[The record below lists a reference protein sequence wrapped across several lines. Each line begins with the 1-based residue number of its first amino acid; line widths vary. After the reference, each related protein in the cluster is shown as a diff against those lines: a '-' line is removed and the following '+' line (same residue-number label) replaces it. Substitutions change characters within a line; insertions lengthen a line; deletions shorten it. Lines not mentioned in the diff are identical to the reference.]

1 MESQK
6 TCKLFGAIRVVLGI
20 NGALALIHGP
30 IGCSYHIRYLL
41 RVRSGKSL
49 RILSTAMDQND
60 VIFGGEEKLKSK
72 IIEADQKYSPEL
84 IVVLTSCA
92 SSIIGENTEKIIK
105 EVKDSINAL
114 IMCISAGG
122 FEGTQIDG
130 YEECLSSFIQLMDK
144 QKKINSINLVGQFR
158 GGEDLKYLKE
168 YFKKLNIEI
177 NSVLMSGSNLNQI
190 KNAGNASLNVSMCEA
205 SGLFPCELMKEEFGI
220 PYINEILPIGVKG
233 TSNFFRKICK
243 KLDKEYLLKNEEI
256 STLNRIKKYS
266 ENLKGKK
273 AAIIAGPSRVLAFID
288 FLLEIG
294 ILPVLI
300 CMDFQGKNTAK
311 ELEKIIKRNKIN
323 PVVLQEPEYFEIQHQ
338 ISKIKPDIILGG
350 MGEIGLAEE
359 FNIPLIDVMHAN
371 KSTMGFNGALELVK
385 TINEALNR

>member
-6 TCKLFGAIRVVLGI
+6 TCKLFGAIRVILGI
-20 NGALALIHGP
+20 KGALPLIHGP
-30 IGCSYHIRYLL
+30 LGCSYHIKYLL
-41 RVRSGKSL
+41 RVRSGKSV

-60 VIFGGEEKLKSK
+60 VVFGAEEKLKSK
-72 IIEADQKYSPEL
+72 IIEADQRYSPEL

-92 SSIIGENTEKIIK
+92 SSIIGENTGQIIK
-105 EVKDSINAL
+105 DVKSSISAE
-114 IMCISAGG
+114 IMDISAGG

-130 YEECLSSFIQLMDK
+130 YEECLLSFLQLMDK

-177 NSVLMSGSNLNQI
+177 NCVLMSGSNLNQI
-190 KNAGNASLNVSMCEA
+190 KAAGNASLNVSMCEA
-205 SGLFPCELMKEEFGI
+205 SGLVPCEVMKKEFGI

-233 TSNFFRKICK
+233 TSNFFSKICK
-243 KLDKEYLLKNEEI
+243 ELDKEYTLKNEES

-266 ENLKGKK
+266 KNLNGKK
-273 AAIIAGPSRVLAFID
+273 AAIISGPSRALAFID

-294 ILPVLI
+294 MLPVLI
-300 CMDFQGKNTAK
+300 SIDFQGKNTKK
-311 ELEKIIKRNKIN
+311 ELEKIIERNKID
-323 PVVLQEPEYFEIQHQ
+323 PVVLIEPEYFEIQDQ

-350 MGEIGLAEE
+350 MGEIGLSEE
-359 FNIPLIDVMHAN
+359 LNIPLIDVMHAN

-385 TINEALNR
+385 NIKEALGV

>member
-20 NGALALIHGP
+20 KGALPIIHGP
-30 IGCSYHIRYLL
+30 LGCSYHIRYLL
-41 RVRSGKSL
+41 RVRSGKSV

-60 VIFGGEEKLKSK
+60 VVFGAEEKLKSK
-72 IIEADQKYSPEL
+72 IIETDQRYTPEL

-92 SSIIGENTEKIIK
+92 SSIIGENTGKIIK
-105 EVKDSINAL
+105 DVKNSVNAE
-114 IMCISAGG
+114 IMDISAGG

-130 YEECLSSFIQLMDK
+130 YEECLLCFIQLM
-144 QKKINSINLVGQFR
+144 KKTKKRNSVNLVGQFR

-177 NSVLMSGSNLNQI
+177 NCVLMSNSNLNQI
-190 KNAGNASLNVSMCEA
+190 KEAGNASLNVSMCEA
-205 SGLFPCELMKEEFGI
+205 SGIVPCEVMKKELEI

-233 TSNFFRKICK
+233 TSNFFNRICK
-243 KLDKEYLLKNEEI
+243 EMDKKYLLKNEEI
-256 STLNRIKKYS
+256 NTLNRIKKYS

-294 ILPVLI
+294 MEPILI
-300 CMDFQGKNTAK
+300 CIDFQGKNTIK

-323 PVVLQEPEYFEIQHQ
+323 PIILIEPEYFEIQDQ
-338 ISKIKPDIILGG
+338 ISKNKPDIILGG
-350 MGEIGLAEE
+350 LGEIGLSKES
-359 FNIPLIDVMHAN
+359 NIPLIDVMHAN

-385 TINEALNR
+385 NIKEALQL